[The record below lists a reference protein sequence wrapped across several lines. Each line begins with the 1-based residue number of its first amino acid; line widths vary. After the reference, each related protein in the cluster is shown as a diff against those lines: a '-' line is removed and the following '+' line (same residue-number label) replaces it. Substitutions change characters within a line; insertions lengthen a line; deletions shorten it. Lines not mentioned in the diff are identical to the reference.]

1 MLIAIK
7 IEGLTLLQKNPFI
20 CLCPAGRDCTFE
32 VGRQSRVGALEV
44 PPPIDSPCMDKKFL
58 IFLFFLAYMQN
69 FLYLCRKIS
78 TIMEQK
84 VKLQIKHGRCHWT
97 VYTRGEWEYDEP
109 IEQDYKLGDQLKMFG
124 FYDYR
129 ITEITDNHIV
139 IEFNDDKR
147 ILTHEK
153 PVYII
158 TEIEGR
164 EWSDGC
170 VYDGEDYSTEISW
183 L

>member
-1 MLIAIK
+1 M
-7 IEGLTLLQKNPFI
+7 P
-20 CLCPAGRDCTFE
+20 
-32 VGRQSRVGALEV
+32 
-44 PPPIDSPCMDKKFL
+44 
-58 IFLFFLAYMQN
+58 QN
-69 FLYLCRKIS
+69 I

-109 IEQDYKLGDQLKMFG
+109 IEQEYKLGDQLKTFG

-129 ITEITDNHIV
+129 ITEITDDHIV
-139 IEFNDDKR
+139 IESNDDKR

-153 PVYII
+153 PVYIV

-170 VYDGEDYSTEISW
+170 VYDGEDYSTDISW

>member
-1 MLIAIK
+1 MNSIILSDMSMWNLAHRHAHIIFCKIYIVHFCPIIGTTFSVHSPTCHAACIK
-7 IEGLTLLQKNPFI
+7 I
-20 CLCPAGRDCTFE
+20 CTGTFDTF
-32 VGRQSRVGALEV
+32 GT
-44 PPPIDSPCMDKKFL
+44 FL
-58 IFLFFLAYMQN
+58 
-69 FLYLCRKIS
+69 
-78 TIMEQK
+78 QK

-109 IEQDYKLGDQLKMFG
+109 IEQEYKLGDQLKMFG

-129 ITEITDNHIV
+129 ITEITDDHIV
-139 IEFNDDKR
+139 IESNDDKR

-153 PVYII
+153 PVYIV